1 MLFKASLAL
10 LSGALCLCAQE
21 TTDKA
26 PAGKVPGAE
35 VQGVPARAAPSDYPS
50 QAKAGPLTI
59 AAEFKGHFVPTP
71 EATFTTEDF
80 VVVEVA
86 LFGPE
91 GAKSQ
96 LSPDQFSIRING
108 KKNPSPSQSYL
119 EMMSS
124 LKDPAWEPPASDK
137 GSKTTFNAGGA
148 GNGNDPPPAPVH
160 PPPEVQ
166 RAMFLKVQKAAFPE
180 GDRALPRAG
189 LVFFSYHG
197 QSKGIRKIELLYKG
211 PAGQASLDL
220 EP

>member
-1 MLFKASLAL
+1 MFKASLAF
-10 LSGALCLCAQE
+10 LSGALCLYAQE
-21 TTDKA
+21 
-26 PAGKVPGAE
+26 PAGKAPGTE
-35 VQGVPARAAPSDYPS
+35 VQGVPPRAAPSDYPS

-91 GAKSQ
+91 GAKTQ
-96 LSPDQFSIRING
+96 LSPDEFSIRING

-119 EMMSS
+119 MTMTS
-124 LKDPAWEPPASDK
+124 LKDPAWEAPATDK

-148 GNGNDPPPAPVH
+148 GNGDDPPPAPVH

-166 RAMFLKVQKAAFPE
+166 RAMFLKVEKAALAE

-189 LVFFSYHG
+189 LLFFPYHG
-197 QSKGIRKIELLYKG
+197 QSKGIHKIELLYKG
-211 PAGQASLDL
+211 PAGAASLDL

>member
-1 MLFKASLAL
+1 MFKVSLAL
-10 LSGALCLCAQE
+10 LSGALYVWAQE
-21 TTDKA
+21 PAGKA
-26 PAGKVPGAE
+26 PANE

-50 QAKAGPLTI
+50 QAKVGPLTI

-80 VVVEVA
+80 VVVEIG

-91 GAKSQ
+91 GAKTQ
-96 LSPDQFSIRING
+96 LSPDEFSIRING
-108 KKNPSPSQSYL
+108 KKNPSPSESFL
-119 EMMSS
+119 LMVSS
-124 LKDPAWEPPASDK
+124 LKDPAWEPPASDDK

-166 RAMFLKVQKAAFPE
+166 RAMFLKVKKAALAE

-189 LVFFSYHG
+189 LLFFPYHG
-197 QSKGIRKIELLYKG
+197 QSKGIHKIELLYKG
-211 PAGQASLDL
+211 PAGAASLDL